1 MATGIAIGGGID
13 IGGGINIGGGTISSF
28 TGSLFFNGTNAAAD
42 NELVISSITAG
53 SAFAFGTGDYTIE
66 TWIYPTSVTVS
77 QRLWWFGSNSD
88 NLDLNNNGVLN
99 YYSGSAYPGSASGVV
114 TANAWQH
121 VAMVRASG
129 TVTVYVGGV
138 SVLTSTSVY
147 NSNTNRSLEIGWSAN
162 QNNNPYNGYMTS
174 MRIVKGLAV
183 YTSNFTPSTAPL
195 TATQSANV
203 NGSPSAAIVGTST
216 QLLLAVAS
224 SGAYITDSS
233 SNNFTV
239 TNAGAVSY
247 STLHP

>member
-1 MATGIAIGGGID
+1 MAITVGP
-13 IGGGINIGGGTISSF
+13 GINIGPGIALGTGTVSSF
-28 TGSLFFNGTNAAAD
+28 TGSLFFNGTNAGAN
-42 NELVISSITAG
+42 NELVISSVTAG

-66 TWIYPTSVTVS
+66 TWINPTSVTVS

-88 NLDLNNNGVLN
+88 NLDLNNNGALN
-99 YYSGSAYPGSASGVV
+99 YYSGSAYPGSSNGVV
-114 TANAWQH
+114 TAGTWQH

-162 QNNNPYNGYMTS
+162 QNNNPFNGYMTS

-203 NGSPSAAIVGTST
+203 NGSPSAAIAGAST

-224 SGAYITDSS
+224 AGAYITDTS
-233 SNNFTV
+233 SNALTV
-239 TNAGAVSY
+239 TNAGAVFY
-247 STLHP
+247 SALHP

>member
-1 MATGIAIGGGID
+1 MAITIGP
-13 IGGGINIGGGTISSF
+13 GINIGPGIALSTGTISSF
-28 TGSLFFNGTNAAAD
+28 TGSLFFNGTNASAD
-42 NELVISSITAG
+42 NELVISSATAG
-53 SAFAFGTGDYTIE
+53 SAFAFGTGDYTVE
-66 TWIYPTSVTVS
+66 TWINPTSVTVS

-88 NLDLNNNGVLN
+88 NLDLNNNGALN
-99 YYSGSAYPGSASGVV
+99 YYSGSAYPGSSNGVV
-114 TANAWQH
+114 TAGTWPM
-121 VAMVRASG
+121 AMVRASG

-195 TATQSANV
+195 TATQSAND

>member
-1 MATGIAIGGGID
+1 MAIT
-13 IGGGINIGGGTISSF
+13 IGGGINFGGQVIVGGSDPTSSF
-28 TGSLFFNGTNAAAD
+28 TGSLFFNGTNAGAD
-42 NELVISSITAG
+42 NELVISSATAG

-66 TWIYPTSVTVS
+66 TWINPTSVTVS

-88 NLDLNNNGVLN
+88 NLDLNNNGQLN
-99 YYSGSAYPGSASGVV
+99 YYSGSAYPSSASGVV
-114 TANAWQH
+114 TAGAWQH
-121 VAMVRASG
+121 VALVRASG

-138 SVLTSTSVY
+138 LVLTSTSVY
-147 NSNTNRSLEIGWSAN
+147 NSNTNRSLEIGWSAA

-183 YTSNFTPSTAPL
+183 YTSNFTPSTTPL
-195 TATQSANV
+195 TAIQNANV
-203 NGSPSAAIVGTST
+203 NGSPSTAISGTST

-224 SGAYITDSS
+224 SGTYITDSS

-239 TNAGAVSY
+239 TNAGAVFY